1 MKKPALLSLAAA
13 VLLPLAVL
21 PAHAG
26 DTLTAGAAAPSFT
39 LPSQDNTPINLSDY
53 KGKWVVLYFYPKDFT
68 GGCTLEAHNF
78 QRDLDKYK
86 SANAVVLGVSLD
98 TTDSH
103 KGFCTKESLTFKL
116 LADTDH
122 KVVDAY
128 GVPMKTFQSP
138 NGPVTIAT
146 RQTFLIDPEGK
157 IVKTWDVKDIPN
169 HSADVLAAIAAGG
182 KYLSSRSNQ
191 SEYRRKKAR
200 RSRNLSAGLFC
211 LPGYY
216 ELGCFGSSLLSS
228 CLFGSSLLRCL
239 LGWGLL
245 CRGLFRCGFL
255 RRSLLRCGFLCR
267 SLLCRGLLR
276 RSLLCCFLCCQR
288 FTSLRWFGGALA
300 GYGFLCRNLA
310 AALRTFTALFR
321 GRHLYG
327 LLGRFLRCGLFRRSF
342 RSRFLHSLGSLNL

>member
-1 MKKPALLSLAAA
+1 MKKAALLSLAAA

-116 LADTDH
+116 LADPDH

-138 NGPVTIAT
+138 NGPVTIAM
-146 RQTFLIDPEGK
+146 RQTFLIDPAGK

-169 HSADVLAAIAAGG
+169 HSADVLATIAAGG
-182 KYLSSRSNQ
+182 K
-191 SEYRRKKAR
+191 
-200 RSRNLSAGLFC
+200 
-211 LPGYY
+211 
-216 ELGCFGSSLLSS
+216 
-228 CLFGSSLLRCL
+228 
-239 LGWGLL
+239 
-245 CRGLFRCGFL
+245 
-255 RRSLLRCGFLCR
+255 
-267 SLLCRGLLR
+267 
-276 RSLLCCFLCCQR
+276 
-288 FTSLRWFGGALA
+288 
-300 GYGFLCRNLA
+300 
-310 AALRTFTALFR
+310 
-321 GRHLYG
+321 
-327 LLGRFLRCGLFRRSF
+327 
-342 RSRFLHSLGSLNL
+342 